1 MVKLNGLFVSAVIV
15 VFILKRAP
23 CGTSPASD
31 FRNCPI
37 NTTIN
42 DQSQLDQF
50 MADVSYSS
58 GRMCIQLLLIGD
70 RFKLDPLQL
79 MGMKL
84 DANSSLVIIGDLV
97 NIHCTSN
104 ITDQEELMG
113 MLQPISRAQSV
124 LFDGLVFTKC
134 PVPIVIEEVY
144 NVMIQNCVF
153 L

>member
-1 MVKLNGLFVSAVIV
+1 
-15 VFILKRAP
+15 
-23 CGTSPASD
+23 
-31 FRNCPI
+31 
-37 NTTIN
+37 
-42 DQSQLDQF
+42 

-70 RFKLDPLQL
+70 SFKLDPLQL

-84 DANSSLVIIGDLV
+84 DANASLVIIGDSV